1 MIYIYIGCQF
11 LSECFKNK
19 DAELCYVLHS
29 VFVIIMSG
37 GERPSVYLTPGYHK
51 QLIYITVC
59 VSSGVGI
66 RHGKSPSV
74 FPSYEE
80 GTETNGMQS

>member
-1 MIYIYIGCQF
+1 MIYIDIGCQF
-11 LSECFKNK
+11 FPECFKNK

-51 QLIYITVC
+51 QFIYITVY

-66 RHGKSPSV
+66 RHGKSPSG
-74 FPSYEE
+74 FPSYKE

>member
-1 MIYIYIGCQF
+1 M
-11 LSECFKNK
+11 
-19 DAELCYVLHS
+19 LHS

-51 QLIYITVC
+51 QFIYITVY

-66 RHGKSPSV
+66 RHGKSPSG

>member
-1 MIYIYIGCQF
+1 MIYINIGCQF
-11 LSECFKNK
+11 FPECFKNK

-51 QLIYITVC
+51 QFIYITVY

-66 RHGKSPSV
+66 RHGKSPSG
-74 FPSYEE
+74 FPSYKE

>member
-66 RHGKSPSV
+66 RHGKSG